1 MHSNSCEYVMRMFS
15 SVVAVVEMEIDIGC
29 INLSKVHKLEK
40 LEWLTHLVTD
50 ITFSIHFDINEVP
63 ICIQL
68 NF

>member
-40 LEWLTHLVTD
+40 LEWLTHLVTG
-50 ITFSIHFDINEVP
+50 ITF
-63 ICIQL
+63 
-68 NF
+68 